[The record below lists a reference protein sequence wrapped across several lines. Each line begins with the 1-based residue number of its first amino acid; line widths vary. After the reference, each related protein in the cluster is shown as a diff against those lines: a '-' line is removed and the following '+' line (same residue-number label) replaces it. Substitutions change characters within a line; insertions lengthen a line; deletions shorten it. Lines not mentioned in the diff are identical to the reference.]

1 MPFDSQLF
9 SDGLFLCGNTFNRK
23 KMTEIFTKNNK
34 EGENLVQ
41 FL

>member
-1 MPFDSQLF
+1 MIPNSLVMDYFCVETRS
-9 SDGLFLCGNTFNRK
+9 TEK
-23 KMTEIFTKNNK
+23 KMTENFTKNNK